1 MIKNKAHAGTSSVY
15 ILTYKKIISEKIR
28 DVNINPNFFWEKKGE
43 STKIMT
49 RTKILR
55 ARLLLINKLI
65 GDVIDELRNY
75 GIDTDYSE
83 FSKAYNKR
91 INGKKAEKIREITEK
106 IVADWEDQK

>member
-1 MIKNKAHAGTSSVY
+1 M
-15 ILTYKKIISEKIR
+15 
-28 DVNINPNFFWEKKGE
+28 
-43 STKIMT
+43 
-49 RTKILR
+49 
-55 ARLLLINKLI
+55 LLINKLI

-106 IVADWEDQK
+106 IVGDWESQK

>member
-1 MIKNKAHAGTSSVY
+1 
-15 ILTYKKIISEKIR
+15 
-28 DVNINPNFFWEKKGE
+28 
-43 STKIMT
+43 MT

-91 INGKKAEKIREITEK
+91 IGGKKAEKVREITEE
-106 IVADWEDQK
+106 IVAGWESERT